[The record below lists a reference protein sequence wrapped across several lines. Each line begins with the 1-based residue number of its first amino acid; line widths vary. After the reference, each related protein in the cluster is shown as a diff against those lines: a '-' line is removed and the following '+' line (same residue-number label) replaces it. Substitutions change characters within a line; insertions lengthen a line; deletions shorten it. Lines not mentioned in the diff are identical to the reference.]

1 MKRKKLMGWKRMAAF
16 AMALSLTLGD
26 GTSVGVVAAQVS
38 DTQAAVETTTEVAT
52 ETVSESE
59 AEVTTETAET
69 EAAEAEVTETTESTG
84 ENKSAEQ
91 VSVTTP
97 GKIVNLRK
105 ETEAENGETDQS
117 QLTWDAD
124 QAAKGYQIRVVDAG
138 GVEYAE
144 GTRSYTN
151 AAGEVKEDLDYYS
164 TDENALDLDELR
176 WNSLRG
182 YKADGN
188 GGFTT
193 VVDENG
199 NQLRIKDNTTYT
211 IQVRAYNDNDG
222 VTAFG

>member
-105 ETEAENGETDQS
+105 
-117 QLTWDAD
+117 
-124 QAAKGYQIRVVDAG
+124 R
-138 GVEYAE
+138 
-144 GTRSYTN
+144 
-151 AAGEVKEDLDYYS
+151 
-164 TDENALDLDELR
+164 
-176 WNSLRG
+176 
-182 YKADGN
+182 
-188 GGFTT
+188 
-193 VVDENG
+193 
-199 NQLRIKDNTTYT
+199 
-211 IQVRAYNDNDG
+211 
-222 VTAFG
+222 